1 MTGWRCLVT
10 GTGGFL
16 GQRIIHLLVE
26 EKELQEVRAL
36 YRVFKRK
43 NKEGILVSQIKHFN
57 LTKR

>member
-43 NKEGILVSQIKHFN
+43 NKEEVS
-57 LTKR
+57 R